1 MHSRLGCTPVGVAPG
16 LRWEDDRGRA
26 DDYPR
31 IAMSSPPAA
40 VQSAARRRWPGLA
53 DALGRIGRS
62 PRAFDVALAVL
73 LAIVTVAGSAG
84 ESHPSQTSDQPP
96 TGVHIAAPTAAY
108 LLVAVSALALIWRR
122 RRPVVVLAVSLGAAL
137 LYTCLGYEDGAVL
150 INPLFA
156 LYAVA
161 VSVPTATAIGLSVIT
176 MLSLGAANV
185 AFGPFGTGGGFFLI
199 PAEVAAALFLGLWVA
214 SRREYSLR
222 EGAEQ
227 ARRAVDAE
235 RLRIAREL
243 HDVVAHTMATINV
256 QAGVAA
262 HVIDQQP
269 DQAAQALEAIK
280 QASKEGLRELRG
292 ILNVLRQADE
302 HDPRSPAPRLA
313 QLDALVENATHA
325 GLPTSVAV
333 HGQARPLAP
342 TVDLAAYRIV
352 QESLTNALRY
362 AGPTTASVTLSYAD
376 DELRVEVVD
385 RGRGRSDGTPQGA
398 GHGIAGMRERAE
410 AVGGTLIAGPRPE
423 GGFRVQARLPLSA
436 P

>member
-1 MHSRLGCTPVGVAPG
+1 M
-16 LRWEDDRGRA
+16 
-26 DDYPR
+26 
-31 IAMSSPPAA
+31 AMSTPPAA
-40 VQSAARRRWPGLA
+40 VQPARRVRGGLA
-53 DALGRIGRS
+53 DAWGRVGRS
-62 PRAFDVALAVL
+62 PLAFDITLAVALAV
-73 LAIVTVAGSAG
+73 ITVAGSAG
-84 ESHPSQTSDQPP
+84 EAHPSQISDQPP
-96 TGVHIAAPTAAY
+96 HGVSLATPAVAY
-108 LLVAVSALALIWRR
+108 LLVAVSALVLIWRR
-122 RRPVVVLAVSLGAAL
+122 RRPVLVLGVSLGAVL
-137 LYTCLGYEDGAVL
+137 LYTCLGYMSGAAVL
-150 INPLFA
+150 NPMFA

-161 VSVPTATAIGLSVIT
+161 VAVPTATAIALSVIT
-176 MLSLGAANV
+176 MVSLMAATA
-185 AFGPFGTGGGFFLI
+185 AFGPFGTSGGFVLI
-199 PAEVAAALFLGLWVA
+199 PGEVAAALFLGLWVA
-214 SRREYSLR
+214 SRANALRVRE
-222 EGAEQ
+222 EQ
-227 ARRAVDAE
+227 ARHAVDAE

-269 DQAAQALEAIK
+269 EQAAEALQVIK

-313 QLDALVENATHA
+313 QLDELVENVTRA

-333 HGQARPLAP
+333 HGQARQLAP
-342 TVDLAAYRIV
+342 SLDLAAYRIV

-362 AGPTTASVTLSYAD
+362 AGPTTARVSLSYTE

-385 RGRGRSDGTPQGA
+385 GGCGRVDGTPQAA

-410 AVGGTLIAGPRPE
+410 AVGGALIAGPAPE

>member
-1 MHSRLGCTPVGVAPG
+1 M
-16 LRWEDDRGRA
+16 
-26 DDYPR
+26 
-31 IAMSSPPAA
+31 AMSSPRAA
-40 VQSAARRRWPGLA
+40 VQPAARRRWPGLA
-53 DALGRIGRS
+53 DALVRLPRS
-62 PRAFDVALAVL
+62 PRAFDVALAAF
-73 LAIVTVAGSAG
+73 LALVTLAGSAG
-84 ESHPSQTSDQPP
+84 ESHPSQASDKPP
-96 TGVHIAAPTAAY
+96 PGVHLAVPTVAY
-108 LLVAVSALALIWRR
+108 LLVAVSALVLIWRR
-122 RRPVVVLAVSLGAAL
+122 RRPVLVLAVSLGAAL
-137 LYTCLGYEDGAVL
+137 LYICLGYFGGAVML
-150 INPLFA
+150 NPMFA

-161 VSVPTATAIGLSVIT
+161 VAVPTGRAIGLSVIT
-176 MLSLGAANV
+176 MLSLMAANA
-185 AFGPFGTGGGFFLI
+185 AFGPFGTGGGFVLI
-199 PAEVAAALFLGLWVA
+199 PGEVAAALFLGLWVA
-214 SRREYSLR
+214 SRHAALR
-222 EGAEQ
+222 ESAEQ

-262 HVIDQQP
+262 HVIDEQP
-269 DQAAQALEAIK
+269 EQAAQALEAIK

-302 HDPRSPAPRLA
+302 HDSRSPAPRLA
-313 QLDALVENATHA
+313 QLDELVDNATRA

-333 HGQARPLAP
+333 HGQARRLAP
-342 TVDLAAYRIV
+342 TVDLTAYRIV

-362 AGPTTASVTLSYAD
+362 AGPTTARVTLSYGE

-385 RGRGRSDGTPQGA
+385 GGRGRVDGTPQGA

-410 AVGGTLIAGPRPE
+410 AVGGTLIAGPAPE